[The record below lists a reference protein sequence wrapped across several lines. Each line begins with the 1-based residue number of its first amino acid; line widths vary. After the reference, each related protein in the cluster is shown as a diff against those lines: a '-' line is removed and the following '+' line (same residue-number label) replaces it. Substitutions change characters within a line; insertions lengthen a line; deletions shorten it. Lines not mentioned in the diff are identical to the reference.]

1 MFTLADWKCQRCANP
16 HEELHVHHTRY
27 FKGREPWEYDDQ
39 WLRVLCATCHSEE
52 HQDKLGKSE
61 VAKDAVF
68 KRNARVHYITL
79 HEDLY
84 EACAE
89 SPCSAMILDYLMRE
103 HCRLLKLHPIAR
115 TRSEW
120 ALVQKVSVA
129 FLGDVL
135 VWSYSKNT
143 ISQSIKQL
151 SELGFIRIMK
161 RRPKHKAYD
170 RRHYLEVMPEAIQAA
185 LDSAGGCQ

>member
-1 MFTLADWKCQRCANP
+1 
-16 HEELHVHHTRY
+16 
-27 FKGREPWEYDDQ
+27 
-39 WLRVLCATCHSEE
+39 
-52 HQDKLGKSE
+52 
-61 VAKDAVF
+61 
-68 KRNARVHYITL
+68 
-79 HEDLY
+79 
-84 EACAE
+84 
-89 SPCSAMILDYLMRE
+89 MILDYLMRE